1 MILKYLP
8 FISTLVALLF
18 AWSVLA
24 RYNHK
29 RGTHL
34 LMWGIGL
41 VLFAAG
47 TFAESFLALAWS
59 DFILRLWYLSGAML
73 TAAWL
78 GQGTVYLLVSK
89 EKVAHASAAALAVIS
104 ILSIALIAIA
114 KIDPSTFDPHIAIST
129 QYKTMMERSGFVT
142 LLTVLLNIYGTIT
155 LIGGAIYSAYLFW
168 RKQILPHRVVGN
180 ILIAVGAMFPA
191 AAGTLINLGLSDYLY
206 VSEFI
211 GGTLMFAGFIAATSP
226 QAVKQTQ
233 AVTA

>member
-8 FISTLVALLF
+8 FISTLVTLLF
-18 AWSVLA
+18 AWSVFS
-24 RYNHK
+24 RYSLK

-78 GQGTVYLLVSK
+78 GQGTVYLLVRR

-104 ILSIALIAIA
+104 ILSIVLIAIA
-114 KIDPSTFDPHIAIST
+114 KIDPSTFD
-129 QYKTMMERSGFVT
+129 
-142 LLTVLLNIYGTIT
+142 
-155 LIGGAIYSAYLFW
+155 
-168 RKQILPHRVVGN
+168 
-180 ILIAVGAMFPA
+180 
-191 AAGTLINLGLSDYLY
+191 
-206 VSEFI
+206 
-211 GGTLMFAGFIAATSP
+211 
-226 QAVKQTQ
+226 
-233 AVTA
+233 